1 MEILRKFSEVMIRA
15 ISLRFSS
22 LSLSRVVR
30 FAVMTRCLKEDNKV
44 DVTVL
49 IFFLGSPSSSSV
61 FEGG

>member
-49 IFFLGSPSSSSV
+49 
-61 FEGG
+61 

>member
-30 FAVMTRCLKEDNKV
+30 FVVMTRRLKEDDKV
-44 DVTVL
+44 DVTVYNSY
-49 IFFLGSPSSSSV
+49 F
-61 FEGG
+61 